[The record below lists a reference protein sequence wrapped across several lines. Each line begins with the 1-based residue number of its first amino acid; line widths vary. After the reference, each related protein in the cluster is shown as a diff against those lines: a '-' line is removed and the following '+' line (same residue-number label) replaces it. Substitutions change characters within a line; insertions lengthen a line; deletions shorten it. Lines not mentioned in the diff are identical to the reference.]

1 MAVPNWP
8 STLPNELLQRGYS
21 HETADALLRSSMEVG
36 PSKVRRRHTAGVENV
51 TGNMLLTE
59 AQLGVLRSFFDVTL
73 KYGALRFSASDPV
86 SLVAREFRFTA
97 PIKWTM
103 ISGFYDVTFEFEIL
117 P

>member
-1 MAVPNWP
+1 MAVANWP
-8 STLPNELLQRGYS
+8 VGLPVELLQRGYS
-21 HETADALLRSSMEVG
+21 HETANSLLRSSMEVG

-59 AQLGVLRSFFDVTL
+59 AQLGILRTFFDTTL
-73 KYGALRFSASDPV
+73 AYGSLRFAASDPV

-103 ISGFYDVTFEFEIL
+103 VSGFYDVSFEFEIL